1 MDISH
6 ILNSLNDHQR
16 KAVTADPG
24 NLLVLAGAGSGK
36 TRVLVH
42 RIAWLIQME
51 GVSPHGILAVTFTNK
66 AANEMRIRIEELLER
81 PAGGMWVGTFH
92 GLAHRLLRAHHQE
105 AGLPD
110 KFQILDSDDQLRL
123 IKRLIKSMDLDETRW
138 PAKQCQ
144 WFINQQ
150 KDEGLRSHNL
160 EDYGEEFMK
169 VMIRVYAAYE
179 EACDRGGMVDFGELL
194 LRSHELWLKHPA
206 LLQHYQHRFRHIL
219 VDEFQDTNAIQ
230 YAWLRMLV
238 GQHGFITVVGDDDQS
253 IYGWRGARI
262 ENIQNFDKDFG
273 DADLIRLEQ
282 NYRSTANILNAANK
296 LIEKN
301 SGRLGKELWTEDK
314 EGEKISTYGAF
325 NEQDEAR
332 FIVGQIEKW
341 VNNGNRHTE
350 AAILYRSN
358 AQSRE
363 LEEALLRVSMPY
375 RIYGGFRFYE
385 RLEIRN
391 ALAYMRL
398 VSSRDDD
405 AAFERVI
412 NTPVRGIGTK
422 TVDSLRQLARAEG
435 CSMWQAAVKVVEQSL
450 LPARAVQNISGFMSL
465 INAMEDQVYGQ
476 ELYELTEYVVKQSG
490 LIQHHEKEG
499 GEKARTRIENL
510 EELVNAAKAFE
521 VEDLPQETDFLDES
535 LQDTPSEKEVT
546 EIDVLTGFLDKAALD
561 AGDNQADDYE
571 DAVQMMTLHSAK
583 GLEFPLVFI
592 TGMEEGLFPH
602 KMSMDDLA
610 GLEEER
616 RLCYVGI
623 TRARQKLYLTH
634 AESRRLHGEEQ
645 LTRPSRFLREIP
657 DELLEEI
664 RMKGEVRRGRDF
676 GGFRQESHD
685 IIGAL
690 YSTDKVAGSDISLG
704 QRVRHPKFGEGVV
717 LNYEGSGANAR
728 VQINFDDVGGKWLV
742 MSYARLEAI

>member
-6 ILNSLNDHQR
+6 ILNDLNDHQR

-66 AANEMRIRIEELLER
+66 AANEMRLRIEELLQR

-92 GLAHRLLRAHHQE
+92 GLAHRLLRAHHVE

-123 IKRLIKSMDLDETRW
+123 IKRISKTLELDESKW
-138 PAKQCQ
+138 PARQCQ
-144 WFINQQ
+144 WFINKQ
-150 KDEGLRSHNL
+150 KDEGIRANNL
-160 EDYGEEFMK
+160 EDFGEEFMR
-169 VMIRVYAAYE
+169 VMIKVYSAYE
-179 EACDRGGMVDFGELL
+179 EACERGGMVDFGELL

-206 LLQHYQHRFRHIL
+206 LLQHYQRRFRHVL

-238 GQHGFITVVGDDDQS
+238 GRDGFITVVGDDDQS

-262 ENIQNFDKDFG
+262 ENIQNFDKDFS

-282 NYRSTANILNAANK
+282 NYRSTANILSAANK

-301 SGRLGKELWTEDK
+301 TGRLGKELWTEDK
-314 EGEKISTYGAF
+314 EGEKISSYGAF

-398 VSSRDDD
+398 VTSRDDD
-405 AAFERVI
+405 AALERVI
-412 NTPVRGIGTK
+412 NTPVRGIGNK
-422 TVDSLRQLARAEG
+422 SLDYIRQVARAEG
-435 CSMWQAAVKVVEQSL
+435 CSMWQACMKCVEQSL
-450 LPARAVQNISGFMSL
+450 LPARAVQNVSGFMAL
-465 INAMEDQVYGQ
+465 ISAMEDQVYGQ
-476 ELYELTEYVVKQSG
+476 ELFEFTEYVVRQSG

-521 VEDLPQETDFLDES
+521 VDDLPVIEDDFLQDEPAADKP
-535 LQDTPSEKEVT
+535 LSEMD
-546 EIDVLTGFLDKAALD
+546 ILTAFLDKAALD

-592 TGMEEGLFPH
+592 SGMEEGLFPH

-623 TRARQKLYLTH
+623 TRARQKLYMTH

-657 DELLEEI
+657 AELIEEI
-664 RMKGEVRRGRDF
+664 RMQGEVRRGNYYGSGAR
-676 GGFRQESHD
+676 EKHD
-685 IIGAL
+685 TIDAFTNTG
-690 YSTDKVAGSDISLG
+690 KVSGTDISLG

-717 LNYEGSGANAR
+717 LNYEGSGPNAR

-742 MSYARLEAI
+742 MSYAKLDVI